1 MKDIILLDYYA
12 AKALQAYISNPVE
25 MGKVSTVADTN
36 EKEADMLSIAAYR
49 QALSM
54 LKLRGKFIDKLN
66 LQNQILQDK
75 TN

>member
-12 AKALQAYISNPVE
+12 AAALQAYISNPIE

-36 EKEADMLSIAAYR
+36 EKEADILSLAAYK

-66 LQNQILQDK
+66 LQNQTLQDG